1 MIDEN
6 EINDEN
12 KPIEDTSQMVKDF
25 TEVFIKFI
33 FLFLACG

>member
-12 KPIEDTSQMVKDF
+12 KPTEDISQMVK
-25 TEVFIKFI
+25 ILLN
-33 FLFLACG
+33 FLLNSFSF